1 MPKPKFKP
9 RYFPQEVYLVFIIP
23 LLLGAI
29 ATTFYLIQYL
39 LASLQ
44 HTLKMYIQHIR
55 VES

>member
-9 RYFPQEVYLVFIIP
+9 RYYPQEVCLVFIIP